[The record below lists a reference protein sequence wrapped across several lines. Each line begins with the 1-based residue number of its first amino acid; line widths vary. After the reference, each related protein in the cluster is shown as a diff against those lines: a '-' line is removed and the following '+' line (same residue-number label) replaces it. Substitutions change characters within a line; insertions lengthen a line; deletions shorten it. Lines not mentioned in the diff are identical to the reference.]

1 MKNQDGKDNDDDDF
15 DEETLKQEIDAI
27 SNDDK
32 RLPSRSKTLLSMKTD
47 LLGVIPETDVDDSD
61 EENTD
66 EDNTVGKLKNDNGS
80 SNDDED
86 EVDDNDAE
94 KKEDSGVDKPDEETN
109 DDYDDGDD
117 NLERLMLD
125 ELQEQ
130 ASEQEREDP
139 FPAAE
144 WDTFT

>member
-1 MKNQDGKDNDDDDF
+1 MKDQDGKDNDDDDF
-15 DEETLKQEIDAI
+15 DEETLKQEKDAI

-47 LLGVIPETDVDDSD
+47 MLDVIPETDVDDSD
-61 EENTD
+61 EENRD
-66 EDNTVGKLKNDNGS
+66 EDNTVDKLKNDNGS

>member
-61 EENTD
+61 EENRD
-66 EDNTVGKLKNDNGS
+66 EDNTVDKLKNDNGS

>member
-47 LLGVIPETDVDDSD
+47 MLDVIPETDVDDSD
-61 EENTD
+61 EENRD
-66 EDNTVGKLKNDNGS
+66 EDNTVDKLKNDNGS

>member
-1 MKNQDGKDNDDDDF
+1 MKDQDGKDNDDDDF

>member
-1 MKNQDGKDNDDDDF
+1 MKDQDGKDNDDDDF

-47 LLGVIPETDVDDSD
+47 MLGVIPETDVDDSD
-61 EENTD
+61 EENRD
-66 EDNTVGKLKNDNGS
+66 EDNTVDKLKNDKGS
-80 SNDDED
+80 SNDNE
-86 EVDDNDAE
+86 E
-94 KKEDSGVDKPDEETN
+94 KKEDLGVDKPDEETN
-109 DDYDDGDD
+109 DDDDDGDD

-130 ASEQEREDP
+130 VSEQEREDP

>member
-1 MKNQDGKDNDDDDF
+1 MKDQDGKDNDDDDF

-47 LLGVIPETDVDDSD
+47 MLGVIPETDVDDSD
-61 EENTD
+61 EENRD
-66 EDNTVGKLKNDNGS
+66 EDNTVDKLKNDKGS
-80 SNDDED
+80 SNDNE
-86 EVDDNDAE
+86 E

-109 DDYDDGDD
+109 DDDDDGDD

-130 ASEQEREDP
+130 VSEQEREDP